1 MYGAV
6 IGDTVGSRHE
16 FGGLRSTRF
25 EFFGPGCHFTDDTV
39 CTAAAADILLN
50 GRRPAETMQ
59 AWCRRYP
66 DCSWGARFGGWIH
79 EETPTPYGSYGN
91 GAAMRVSPAAFLN
104 RDRPL
109 AEALAAADRV
119 TRITH
124 DHPEGM
130 KGARAATHAI
140 WLAFQ
145 GEAPRSIATAIAYH
159 ARAPPQTRSEALRQ
173 AAGWPPPNH
182 GFLEVA
188 GNQSR
193 YDLSRDVATIR
204 ETYEYNETCQRTV
217 PEALVCA
224 LEAPDFEQAIRNAVS
239 LGGDADTLAAIAGP
253 VAEALHGI
261 PADFISFAETEILRE
276 APDILDLAL
285 FRPKPPRTGR
295 SLQCHSRE

>member
-6 IGDTVGSRHE
+6 IGDYVGSRHE
-16 FGGLRSTRF
+16 FGGFRSTRF
-25 EFFGPGCHFTDDTV
+25 EFFGPGCNFTDDTV
-39 CTAAAADILLN
+39 CTAAVADILLK

-104 RDRPL
+104 RERPL
-109 AEALAAADRV
+109 AKALAAADRV

-140 WLAFQ
+140 WLAFR
-145 GEAPRSIATAIAYH
+145 GEVPRSITKAI
-159 ARAPPQTRSEALRQ
+159 TRTY
-173 AAGWPPPNH
+173 G
-182 GFLEVA
+182 
-188 GNQSR
+188 

-276 APDILDLAL
+276 APDILEVVRAMY
-285 FRPKPPRTGR
+285 G
-295 SLQCHSRE
+295 

>member
-6 IGDTVGSRHE
+6 IGDYVGSRHE
-16 FGGLRSTRF
+16 FAGSRSTRF

-39 CTAAAADILLN
+39 CTAAVADILLN

-66 DCSWGARFGGWIH
+66 HCSWGARFGGWIH
-79 EETPTPYGSYGN
+79 QETPTPYGSYGN
-91 GAAMRVSPAAFLN
+91 GSAMRVSPAAFLN
-104 RDRPL
+104 RDRTL

-140 WLAFQ
+140 WMAFQ
-145 GEAPRSIATAIAYH
+145 GEAPRSIATAI
-159 ARAPPQTRSEALRQ
+159 TRTY
-173 AAGWPPPNH
+173 G
-182 GFLEVA
+182 
-188 GNQSR
+188 
-193 YDLSRDVATIR
+193 YDLSRDVGTIR
-204 ETYEYNETCQRTV
+204 ETYQYNETCQRTV

-224 LEAPDFEQAIRNAVS
+224 LEGADFEQAIRNAVS

-253 VAEALHGI
+253 VAEALHGV
-261 PADFISFAETEILRE
+261 PADLISFAQTEILRE
-276 APDILDLAL
+276 APDVLGVIRAMY
-285 FRPKPPRTGR
+285 G
-295 SLQCHSRE
+295 